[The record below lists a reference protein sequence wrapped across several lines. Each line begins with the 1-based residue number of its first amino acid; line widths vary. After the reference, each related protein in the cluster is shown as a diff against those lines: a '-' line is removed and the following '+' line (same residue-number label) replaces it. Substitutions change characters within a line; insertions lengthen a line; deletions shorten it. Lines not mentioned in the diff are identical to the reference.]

1 MLKRNIVPRFILSA
15 FALTTLCLLPAVLNA
30 QKAPQ
35 GTTDAP
41 LEGAEV
47 RLARYSGAQFASSGS
62 MAAFRVE
69 TDEKGN
75 FTFPPVPA
83 GEYTLT
89 VSHPK
94 GASKDTANTPMKGD
108 MSRGHQPDTKRSDNP
123 AAAKFCFITLNL
135 PGGKKVQKRYDLE
148 NNREFYSNPVVDRKI
163 KQSAIEDSVGK
174 LFIVVSDGITAATGT
189 IIIRNHNGYSTR

>member
-47 RLARYSGAQFASSGS
+47 RLARYGGAQFASSGS

-83 GEYTLT
+83 AEYTLT
-89 VSHPK
+89 VSLPT
-94 GASKDTANTPMKGD
+94 GAKHTARSRAGHLID
-108 MSRGHQPDTKRSDNP
+108 MDDEPAKRG
-123 AAAKFCFITLNL
+123 
-135 PGGKKVQKRYDLE
+135 GY
-148 NNREFYSNPVVDRKI
+148 NNQIGR
-163 KQSAIEDSVGK
+163 A
-174 LFIVVSDGITAATGT
+174 
-189 IIIRNHNGYSTR
+189 